1 MWGPVAEEG
10 VQAVRSADCYIF
22 CIHTET
28 DSATANVL
36 DLSKWK
42 FLVISKERINQIFD
56 DQKSVACSV
65 TRKYCEEAD
74 FWELREAVDA
84 CLAGH

>member
-1 MWGPVAEEG
+1 MGGPVAEEG